1 MRFQYLV
8 QHGAKMAFKVL
19 GRLPFNKNSIH
30 MPNGTVHCG
39 CTEPTQLS
47 HCMFGFVLESSRIR
61 KPVLW
66 TTILSNGKEHFG
78 PTDRNNQIG
87 QKWSTFKPGPENSG

>member
-30 MPNGTVHCG
+30 MPNGTVHSG

-61 KPVLW
+61 KTCTV
-66 TTILSNGKEHFG
+66 
-78 PTDRNNQIG
+78 DNNFV
-87 QKWSTFKPGPENSG
+87 KWKGTFWSD